1 LVLGLGRPL
10 EVGVRVSCTG
20 LASAG
25 SGVLMVGEEM
35 ALGSSICEVRA
46 VEYKVNDLVCRK
58 AYSSLDSAHEGCGVE
73 VQVIVHMV
81 LVVIHMGTVAD

>member
-1 LVLGLGRPL
+1 MVLGLGRLL
-10 EVGVRVSCTG
+10 EVGVRGLCMD

-46 VEYKVNDLVCRK
+46 VGYRVNDRVCWK
-58 AYSSLDSAHEGCGVE
+58 ACSSLDSANEDCGVE
-73 VQVIVHMV
+73 VQVIVRMV
-81 LVVIHMGTVAD
+81 LVVIRMGIVAD